1 MAAEPSE
8 TTDTQVGTFCE
19 PWACRQIVVSL
30 FGVRLLYVTE
40 TVMPGVGRPPGRE
53 SKNLG
58 DGLTPKG
65 EVHIHL
71 SAPVP
76 RLEA

>member
-1 MAAEPSE
+1 MAAEPGE

-19 PWACRQIVVSL
+19 PCACRQIVVSL
-30 FGVRLLYVTE
+30 FGVRLLYVIE
-40 TVMPGVGRPPGRE
+40 TVMPGAGRPPARE
-53 SKNLG
+53 SKTLG
-58 DGLTPKG
+58 DDLTPKG
-65 EVHIHL
+65 EVHFHL